1 MRSGTFYRFLL
12 AATLIALPAC
22 GDGTGPGEDLVIRV
36 APNFAATV
44 DRSALESAKG
54 PNGPYSQY
62 DIWVIVAPGV
72 QANAGVVLPASAPVF
87 VRHGGSLAVAD
98 GSMIRKGDRLEVWR
112 ESQVV
117 SGAVQAPPGAPL
129 YVATQ
134 VVIDR

>member
-1 MRSGTFYRFLL
+1 MRLRVALGSLL
-12 AATLIALPAC
+12 AASVIALSAC
-22 GDGTGPGEDLVIRV
+22 NGSTGPGEELVLKV

-44 DRSALESAKG
+44 DKSELESANG

-62 DIWVIVAPGV
+62 DLWIIVAPGV
-72 QANAGVVLPASAPVF
+72 QANAGLVLPTSAPVF
-87 VRHGGSLAVAD
+87 VRHGGSLSIGA

-112 ESQVV
+112 ESQVAY
-117 SGAVQAPPGAPL
+117 GAAQAPPGAPT